1 MIFPSKELTLITA
14 NENKEIF
21 MFDPKTTAI
30 THKYRDDTC
39 VVPGFTYSPLSQQII
54 APQISK
60 SFISVWS
67 WNGLETDLKISMSET
82 LSVLHTSSDGHFLY
96 GGSLTGIFDPTQ
108 ETYTFGNFHAASSS
122 KRNPSTLLKLELLS
136 NGKTIT

>member
-1 MIFPSKELTLITA
+1 
-14 NENKEIF
+14 

-39 VVPGFTYSPLSQQII
+39 VIPGFTYCPLSQQII

-67 WNGLETDLKISMSET
+67 WDALETELKISMSEI
-82 LSVLHTSSDGHFLY
+82 LSVVHTSSDGHFLY
-96 GGSLTGIFDPTQ
+96 GGSVTGIFDAIQ
-108 ETYTFGNFHAASSS
+108 EICTSGSFHVASS
-122 KRNPSTLLKLELLS
+122 
-136 NGKTIT
+136 